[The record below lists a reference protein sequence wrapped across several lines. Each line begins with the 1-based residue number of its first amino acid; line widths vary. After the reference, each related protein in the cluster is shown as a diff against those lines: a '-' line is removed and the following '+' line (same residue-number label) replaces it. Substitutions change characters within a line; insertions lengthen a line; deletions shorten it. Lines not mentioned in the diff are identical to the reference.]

1 MGKSLA
7 ELAALVQE
15 KLNTLDDEIK
25 TRTAKFIESRNELN
39 TILKRAQGNLLT
51 KDLQDVLVDP
61 VAKESDFFNTK
72 SFQTLIIIVPKR
84 DIKKFLSTYET
95 LDELV
100 VPRSALQFEIE
111 DKDDL
116 TAWRVVV

>member
-1 MGKSLA
+1 LGKSLA